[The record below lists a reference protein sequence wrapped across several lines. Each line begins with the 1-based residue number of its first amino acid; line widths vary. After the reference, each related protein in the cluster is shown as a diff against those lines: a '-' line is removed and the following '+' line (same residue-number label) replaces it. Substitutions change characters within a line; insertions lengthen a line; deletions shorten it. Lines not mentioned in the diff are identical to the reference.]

1 MDMLRSFEVSAE
13 ITIDKILLVSIPPM
27 VVLSAIIGELFV
39 FPESKARDIYYSSM
53 ILKLT

>member
-1 MDMLRSFEVSAE
+1 MLRSFEVSAE